1 MWTSEDTHR
10 NLFSHRVSPGIDSLG
25 WQASTC
31 WAISPAPSF
40 PHHSPSPCLFP
51 FLPFPSQLLPTP
63 SFPSPLFLSPPLSFP
78 LPSCLSVA
86 STLGVSAGL
95 SACEHG
101 VQILASVEVQQGLET
116 EVTWSQAK
124 YRWSASVLSLPWVA
138 CSHCC
143 S

>member
-1 MWTSEDTHR
+1 MVNGLVTSVCPGHKGFLWTPDPYPESVY
-10 NLFSHRVSPGIDSLG
+10 L
-25 WQASTC
+25 
-31 WAISPAPSF
+31 
-40 PHHSPSPCLFP
+40 
-51 FLPFPSQLLPTP
+51 SQLKAL
-63 SFPSPLFLSPPLSFP
+63 PSPLFLSPPLSFP